1 MKVRITGHRELFGIA
16 MVVLGVIVAVR
27 YLFAPGFLPTHD
39 GEYHLIRFY
48 EFGRMLAAGHLF
60 PRWAPGL
67 NSGYGVPLFTFFYPL
82 PNYVG
87 ALFHFLGWSLA
98 DSLRLTMAV
107 GYGTAVVASYF
118 WLKRLFGVLPA
129 VVGSVIGAFTP
140 YWFVDI
146 FVRGSVGEVVALGF
160 VFVALATI
168 AYEKKTL
175 LTLSIAAIILSHN
188 IMAVIFLPILFLYV
202 WMTDRSLLRFMIVGI
217 ILTSYF
223 WVPALFE
230 RQYVVGLNTVNFR
243 DHFPELAQILIPS
256 WGAGFSGPGFAL
268 DEMSYQIGL
277 VPLFIFLISPVML
290 LRKQKFV
297 SLFMGAVGVSFFLM
311 LEVSIPL
318 WEKIPLLQNLQYPW
332 RLLSVV
338 IVATPFLLGALLSK
352 FRHPVFWLVLVGV
365 AVMLSFSYTK
375 PVLYESRSDAYY
387 LSRREF
393 TDGTSSLGNG
403 FSTRWMA
410 FQPDRRQE
418 RMEIVNGE
426 GFVAMRREGATTFI
440 GDARLTTD
448 AMVRINVAY
457 YPGWR
462 ATIDG
467 KNIPVKP
474 DSRGMI
480 TVPVSKGDHVIG
492 VYFSETPLRIVVDLV
507 SLGCL
512 VGLVVWGIL
521 RIGKSKVY
529 KVGKSK
535 KSFV

>member
-1 MKVRITGHRELFGIA
+1 MKIGLKNHKELFGIA
-16 MVVLGVIVAVR
+16 IVVMGMIVAAR
-27 YLFAPGFLPTHD
+27 YLFVPGFLPTHD

-82 PNYVG
+82 PNYMG
-87 ALFHFLGWSLA
+87 AFFHFLGWSLA

-107 GYGTAVVASYF
+107 GYGTAVVASYY
-118 WLKRLFGVLPA
+118 WLKRLYGIVPA
-129 VVGSVIGAFTP
+129 TVGSITGAFTP

-146 FVRGSVGEVVALGF
+146 FVRGSVGEVLALGF
-160 VFVALATI
+160 VFVALAAV

-188 IMAVIFLPILFLYV
+188 IMAVIFLPILFLYA

-256 WGAGFSGPGFAL
+256 WGDGFSGPGYAL

-277 VPLFIFLISPVML
+277 VPLFIFLIAPVML

-352 FRHPVFWLVLVGV
+352 FRAAVVSLVLVGV

-403 FSTRWMA
+403 FSTLWMA
-410 FQPDRRQE
+410 WQPDRPAS

-426 GFVAMRREGATTFI
+426 GTIRIKQDSATTFA
-440 GDARLTTD
+440 GDVVSVGGMTIRT
-448 AMVRINVAY
+448 NVAY

-462 ATIDG
+462 VSVDG
-467 KNIPVKP
+467 KGAPAKP
-474 DSRGMI
+474 DARGTI
-480 TVPVSKGDHVIG
+480 SVDTGKGTHSVK
-492 VYFSETPLRIVVDLV
+492 VYFSETALRVVVDLV

-512 VGLVVWGIL
+512 FWFISSTIL
-521 RIGKSKVY
+521 TYAYENRNRHHS
-529 KVGKSK
+529 S
-535 KSFV
+535 

>member
-1 MKVRITGHRELFGIA
+1 MKIGLKNHKELFGIA
-16 MVVLGVIVAVR
+16 IVVLGVIVAVR

-82 PNYVG
+82 PNYMG
-87 ALFHFLGWSLA
+87 AFFYFLGWSLA
-98 DSLRLTMAV
+98 DSFRLTMAV
-107 GYGTAVVASYF
+107 GYGAAIIASYF
-118 WLKRLFGVLPA
+118 WLKRLYGIVPA
-129 VVGSVIGAFTP
+129 TAGSIIGAFTP

-146 FVRGSVGEVVALGF
+146 FVRGSVGEVLALGF

-188 IMAVIFLPILFLYV
+188 IMAVIFLPILFLYA
-202 WMTDRSLLRFMIVGI
+202 WMTDRSMLRSMMMGIV
-217 ILTSYF
+217 LTVYF

-256 WGAGFSGPGFAL
+256 WGAGFSGPGYAL

-277 VPLFIFLISPVML
+277 VPLFILLISPVML

-318 WEKIPLLQNLQYPW
+318 WERIPLLQNLQYPW
-332 RLLSVV
+332 RFLSVV
-338 IVATPFLLGALLSK
+338 LVATPFLSAALLSK
-352 FRHPVFWLVLVGV
+352 IRWPVVWLVLAVV
-365 AVMLSFSYTK
+365 AVLLSFSYTK

-387 LSRREF
+387 LSHREF

-403 FSTRWMA
+403 FSTRWMVW
-410 FQPDRRQE
+410 QPDRRQE

-467 KNIPVKP
+467 KDIPVKP

-492 VYFSETPLRIVVDLV
+492 VNFGETPFRIAADTL
-507 SLGCL
+507 SILCL
-512 VGLVVWGIL
+512 FWLFCSTIL
-521 RIGKSKVY
+521 
-529 KVGKSK
+529 K
-535 KSFV
+535 KAYAYRNRYLSS